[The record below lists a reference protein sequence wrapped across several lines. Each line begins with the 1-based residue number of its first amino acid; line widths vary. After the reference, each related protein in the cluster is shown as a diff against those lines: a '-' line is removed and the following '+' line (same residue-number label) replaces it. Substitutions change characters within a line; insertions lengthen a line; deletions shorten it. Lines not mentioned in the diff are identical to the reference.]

1 MSWVDVGLK
10 IPAIT
15 YSMQISTNENR
26 ALYTG
31 IAGAGNLLTVLFPL
45 VAGFLIK
52 EFDYIAVFSSVS
64 ILIFVSYFFVNRLDC
79 KPT

>member
-1 MSWVDVGLK
+1 ME
-10 IPAIT
+10 
-15 YSMQISTNENR
+15 ISTNKNR

-45 VAGFLIK
+45 VAGFLIR

-64 ILIFVSYFFVNRLDC
+64 ILIFASYFFVNRLDC
-79 KPT
+79 EPT